1 MAPLRDLVSPPT
13 SIIST
18 ESIQVRL
25 HYYAPSISA
34 LITSVETPLEESIA
48 ALDEIRKQGKTKYI
62 GVSECSAETL
72 RKANASRSSDPL
84 SFRHN

>member
-1 MAPLRDLVSPPT
+1 MAPLRDLVSPQIFT
-13 SIIST
+13 IST
-18 ESIQVRL
+18 ELTLVRL

-48 ALDEIRKQGKTKYI
+48 ALDEIRKQGKTKYV

-72 RKANASRSSDPL
+72 RKANASRSSNPL
-84 SFRHN
+84 IF